1 MKELKKEFPV
11 LEQYTYLNTASCGL
25 ISRSL
30 VQWRQEHDKMLL
42 NGGSV
47 FRDTH
52 KSQIKRIRA
61 TVARF
66 FEASEN
72 EMALIPSFSI
82 GFNTLLGGLPQNSK
96 VLLLKTDYPSINW
109 AVENRDFEVCYATID
124 ENLEQNIEE
133 AITQHQPDV
142 FAFSIVQYLSG
153 IKINL
158 EFLKR
163 LKAYHPD
170 LLLLGD
176 GTQFLGTSRFS
187 FAESGLDVM
196 GASAYKWMLA
206 GYGNGILMIKE
217 EAQKKILPKSVGFN
231 SADAMYNH
239 RDTISFIKRF
249 EPGHQDTLNFGSLEQ
264 SIKMLEVTGMNT
276 IEKKL
281 ISLSEKAKL
290 RFTEFGLLEDTVVN
304 RLEHSTTFNLKGGGE
319 NLFQKLTESNIIC
332 SQRAGG
338 IRVSFH
344 FYNTEEDLDRL
355 LSVIKANL

>member
-30 VQWRQEHDKMLL
+30 VEWRHEHDKLL
-42 NGGSV
+42 LKGGSV

-52 KSQIKRIRA
+52 KSQIRAIRA

-66 FEASEN
+66 FDASEN
-72 EMALIPSFSI
+72 ETALIPNFSS
-82 GFNTLLGGLPQNSK
+82 GFNALLGGLPPTSK

-109 AVENRDFEVCYATID
+109 AVENRSFEVCYADID
-124 ENLEQNIEE
+124 ENLEQNIEK
-133 AITQHQPDV
+133 AITLHQPDV
-142 FAFSIVQYLSG
+142 FAFSIVQYLNG
-153 IKINL
+153 IKFNL

-163 LKAYHPD
+163 LKAYHPE
-170 LLLLGD
+170 LLIIGD

-196 GASAYKWMLA
+196 GASTYKWMLA

-217 EAQKKILPKSVGFN
+217 EAQKKILPMTMGFN
-231 SADAMYNH
+231 SADAMYNR

-249 EPGHQDTLNFGSLEQ
+249 EPGHQDTLNFGSLKQ
-264 SIKMLEVTGMNT
+264 SIKMLEEIGTKE
-276 IEKKL
+276 IEQKL
-281 ISLSEKAKL
+281 LSLSEQAKL
-290 RFTEFGLLEDTVVN
+290 RFIELDLLEDTVVN
-304 RLEHSTTFNLKGGGE
+304 RRGHSTIFNLRTANE
-319 NLFQKLTESNIIC
+319 ALFQKLKEKNIIC